1 MLISFAD
8 YLKKI
13 KEHAPTVDERRLEK
27 AYEFGRVAHDGQFRK
42 DHVTE
47 YFNHPIEVSMI
58 LSELLPDENSIIA
71 ALLHDTVEDT
81 FVTDEDVDEAFG
93 EEVMNLVDGVT
104 KLTNVAFETKKALQ
118 AESMRKMLI
127 AMSSD
132 FRVIL
137 IKLADRLHNM
147 RTLMNMEPNRQK
159 AISEETINIYAPI
172 AHRLGIFRIKWE
184 LEDLCLKYLEPE
196 TYKDIVVKVNKKLVD
211 RQAVINDYIQQLKV
225 AMANAGIECEIYGR
239 PKHFYSIY
247 RKMKYQGKEFDEIYD
262 LTAIRIIV
270 FEEKLLYAALGVV
283 HSMWNTIPG
292 RFKDYVSTPKND
304 IYRSLH
310 TTLMGKSEP
319 FEIQIRTREMHEEA
333 EYGIASH
340 WRYKEGTLKKSDN
353 FDHKIRW
360 IRRMMDLQGDI
371 QEADEFIDAIQ
382 NDILNNEVYVFTPN
396 AEVID
401 LPEGSTPIDFAYRIH
416 SQVGNHAVGAK
427 VDGRSVP
434 LSYVLQM
441 GQVVEIRTSKTSAGP
456 SMDWLKFVKTTQA
469 KQKIRQFF
477 KRERREENIPRGHDG
492 LVSELKRHGFKP
504 NEVLNETF
512 MQSIIE
518 KLSMRTLEDLYN
530 AIGYGGI
537 LTSQVI
543 PRVREKI
550 KIMQQDSVENID
562 DVNQKAEK
570 KFERKINASQER
582 SKSGIIVRGQENLV
596 VKFAKCCT
604 PVPGDK
610 IVGYVT
616 RGRGVTIHRADC
628 TNFERK
634 DDLEQRLIE
643 VEWARDDV
651 GAYIAGVQVIAGN
664 RKGVVSEI
672 TSMVANLDLDL
683 SSVNAKLQDDQTVL
697 VTISVEIK
705 HRNEMDTLFARLR
718 SIPDVLSV
726 SRYHS

>member
-1 MLISFAD
+1 M
-8 YLKKI
+8 Y
-13 KEHAPTVDERRLEK
+13 APNTDERRLEK

-42 DHVTE
+42 DKTTE
-47 YFNHPIEVSMI
+47 YFNHPIEVSII

-81 FVTDEDVDEAFG
+81 FVTDEDVEEAFG
-93 EEVMNLVDGVT
+93 EEVMKLVDGVT

-118 AESMRKMLI
+118 AESMRKMLL

-147 RTLMNMEPNRQK
+147 RTLMHMSPEKQRS
-159 AISEETINIYAPI
+159 ISEETLNIYAPI
-172 AHRLGIFRIKWE
+172 AHRLGVFKIKWE
-184 LEDLCLKYLEPE
+184 LEDLCLKYLEPQA
-196 TYKDIVVKVNKKLVD
+196 YKDLVVKVNKKLVD
-211 RQAVINDYIQQLKV
+211 RQAVIDYYIEKLKEE
-225 AMANAGIECEIYGR
+225 MDRAGIECEIYGR

-270 FEEKLLYAALGVV
+270 FDEKLLYAALGVV

-292 RFKDYVSTPKND
+292 RFKDYVSTPKNG

-353 FDHKIRW
+353 FDIKIRW
-360 IRRMMDLQGDI
+360 IRRMLDLQGDI
-371 QEADEFIDAIQ
+371 PEADEFIDAIQ
-382 NDILNNEVYVFTPN
+382 NDLLNNEVYVFTPN
-396 AEVID
+396 AEVVD

-416 SQVGNHAVGAK
+416 THIGNQCIGAK

-434 LSYVLQM
+434 LSYVLQT
-441 GQVVEIRTSKTSAGP
+441 GQVVEIRTNKSSGP

-477 KRERREENIPRGHDG
+477 KKERREENIPRGHDS
-492 LVSELKRHGFKP
+492 LVSELRRHGFRPK
-504 NEVLNETF
+504 EVLVDSV
-512 MQSIIE
+512 MQPIFE
-518 KLSMRTLEDLYN
+518 RLSMKTLDDLYN

-543 PRVREKI
+543 PRIREKLRVMAAQSSEESI
-550 KIMQQDSVENID
+550 EA
-562 DVNQKAEK
+562 VNQKAEK

-582 SKSGIIVRGQENLV
+582 SKSGVIVRGQEDLA
-596 VKFAKCCT
+596 VKFARCCT
-604 PVPGDK
+604 PVPGDP
-610 IVGYVT
+610 IIGYVT

-634 DDLEQRLIE
+634 EDLNQRLIE
-643 VEWARDDV
+643 VRWANEDI
-651 GAYIAGVQVIAGN
+651 GAYIAGIQVIAGN

-683 SSVNAKLQDDQTVL
+683 SSVNAKLQEDDTVL
-697 VTISVEIK
+697 VTISVEIR

-718 SIPDVLSV
+718 SIPDVISV